1 MKKIVRI
8 SELRLGE
15 FFSKKCQQALGEQWE
30 EEKGGSLSCFL
41 FPSHRSPLSFSPLPS
56 FPSTQRGLGGRGSGG
71 GRKDPKNENAGSGV
85 GSKIFRRD

>member
-15 FFSKKCQQALGEQWE
+15 FFGKKCQQARGEQWE

-56 FPSTQRGLGGRGSGG
+56 FPSTQGGLGGRGGVG
-71 GRKDPKNENAGSGV
+71 EEKTLKMKNAGSGV